1 MTRSLCACSLLAP
14 LLILSASVSFAQ
26 VPQSSHVFIVL
37 EENANYSDVIGNPK
51 LPYLNSLANR
61 YALSTNYFADTHPS
75 IGNYFMLTTG
85 QILTNDDSQ
94 TPGSFPVSVDNVVR
108 ELLAAGKTWKSYCED
123 IPSVGYTGGDSGK
136 YSARHCPLA
145 YMADVQNSPTQKQN
159 LVPFTQFPQ
168 DLADNKLPNFS
179 FIAPN
184 LCNDAHDCP
193 LLTADA
199 WLQANIDPLINSPA
213 FQQDGVL
220 ILVFDESESDNSN
233 GGGRIPWIVVGPR
246 VNHGLQSNNFYQH
259 QNTLRLLS
267 EALGLTK
274 FPGAAATTA
283 DMHEFF
289 SDPPPPQ
296 PPSCTPSASPS
307 RGPLP
312 LPVTAKAACKDP
324 QNALVSTRVTRG
336 DGSSTHAS
344 SSAHSYAKAG
354 SVTNKVTA
362 TGSADLAGRASQTV
376 TATTLGI
383 SGPVTINGQN
393 GTVIENLHIT
403 NPNGDCVTVTGSTNI
418 TIRRSEIGPC
428 GGNGVNISGGHTI
441 GIYDSYIHPGKPLA
455 TGCCDT
461 HDGIFANG
469 TSNLSIEGNV
479 IAYGESNVEVSSVA
493 TATVTGNF
501 LLNPINSDPS
511 QPADGQSRGHNF
523 QTWANSS
530 NVALTNNYMLSS
542 TDTTKYLF
550 AENQEDSIN
559 LGLTNGVIASN
570 NYITGGHSPSG
581 CGLILDTGANSA
593 QLLNNTLLDTG
604 QCGIG
609 IADGTNQRVDGNK
622 ILNRNPVNG
631 GGNTALYVWKA
642 TASDPPCGPVQVS
655 NNIASAIASDGSPN
669 RYWHG
674 GGCDPVTLINN
685 TFDLAAQQALEPSG
699 QKLPPPSIPPGP
711 KDCVVASPFTNNTSF
726 APCTGDPPPSSAF
739 GLNASPS
746 TTQGGRNRARQSV
759 SITNSGSG
767 TLNGSATARH

>member
-1 MTRSLCACSLLAP
+1 MIRNLYGYSLLAP
-14 LLILSASVSFAQ
+14 LLMLGATVSFAQ
-26 VPQSSHVFIVL
+26 VPKSSHVFIVL
-37 EENANYSDVIGNPK
+37 EENANYSKTIGNPR

-61 YALSTNYFADTHPS
+61 YGLSTNYFANTHPS

-94 TPGSFPVSVDNVVR
+94 TPDSFPVSVDNVVR

-123 IPSVGYTGGDSGK
+123 IPSVGYTGGDSGN

-145 YMADVQNSPTQKQN
+145 YMTDVQNNPTQKQN

-168 DLADNKLPNFS
+168 DLANNQLPNFS

-193 LLTADA
+193 LSTADA
-199 WLQANIDPLINSPA
+199 WLQNNIDPLITSPI

-220 ILVFDESESDNSN
+220 VLVFDESESDNAN
-233 GGGRIPWIVVGPR
+233 GGGQISWVIVGPR
-246 VNHGLQSNNFYQH
+246 VNHGLQSNRFYQH

-267 EALGLTK
+267 ETLGLTK
-274 FPGAAATTA
+274 FPGAAARAA

-289 SDPPPPQ
+289 GNPPPPQ
-296 PPSCTPSASPS
+296 PPNCTLSVSPS
-307 RGPLP
+307 RGPVP
-312 LPVTAKAACKDP
+312 LSVTAKATCTDP
-324 QNALVSTRVTRG
+324 QASPLTTRITWG
-336 DGSSTHAS
+336 DGSSTNGS
-344 SSAHSYAKAG
+344 SGAHSYAKVG
-354 SVTNKVTA
+354 SYINKVTA
-362 TGSADLAGRASQTV
+362 TDSANLTGSASQIV
-376 TATTLGI
+376 TTTILGT
-383 SGPVTINGQN
+383 SGPITIDGQN
-393 GTVIENLHIT
+393 GTVVENLHIT
-403 NPNGDCVTVTGSTNI
+403 NPNGDCITVTNSTNI
-418 TIRRSEIGPC
+418 VIHKSEIGPC
-428 GGNGVNISGGHTI
+428 GGNGVNVSGGNTV

-461 HDGIFANG
+461 HDGIFASG
-469 TSNLSIEGNV
+469 TSNLSIQGNV
-479 IAYGESNVEVSSVA
+479 IAYGESNVELSNVA

-523 QTWANSS
+523 QAWSNSS
-530 NVALTNNYMLSS
+530 NVTLKNNYTLSS

-559 LGLTNGVIASN
+559 LGLTNGVIASS
-570 NYITGGHSPSG
+570 NYVTGGHSPSG
-581 CGLILDTGANSA
+581 CGLVIDTGANSA

-609 IADGTNQRVDGNK
+609 IADGTNQIVDGNK
-622 ILNRNPVNG
+622 ILNRNPVSG

-655 NNIASAIASDGSPN
+655 NNIASAIATDGNPN
-669 RYWHG
+669 RFWHG
-674 GGCDPVTLINN
+674 AGCDPVTLTNN
-685 TFDLAAQQALEPSG
+685 TFDQAAQQALEPSA

-726 APCTGDPPPSSAF
+726 APCSADPPPSPAF
-739 GLNASPS
+739 
-746 TTQGGRNRARQSV
+746 
-759 SITNSGSG
+759 
-767 TLNGSATARH
+767 RHIRT